1 MPDNNPNLINNGG
14 KGTAVGNFLRSIGKS
29 KLLEKVFGVGAELL
43 TGDVKGAVAALLNNS
58 KELTP
63 EQREHALKLLESDIK
78 ENEEITKRWQS
89 DNNSDSWLA
98 KNIRP
103 MVLGFLMLTL
113 FIYIILDSSLE
124 NVTVAKEWIS
134 LLSTILSI
142 VIVAYFG
149 GRSYEKSK
157 RL

>member
-1 MPDNNPNLINNGG
+1 MPNDKPTYKEKHGV
-14 KGTAVGNFLRSIGKS
+14 TRVGSFLRKIGKTD
-29 KLLEKVFGVGAELL
+29 LLKKVFGVGAELI
-43 TGDVKGAVAALLNNS
+43 TGDVKGAVETLLKS
-58 KELTP
+58 SEELTQA
-63 EQREHALKLLESDIK
+63 QREYALKLLESDVK

-113 FIYIILDSSLE
+113 FIYIILDSSFD
-124 NVTVAKEWIS
+124 NINVAKEWIS
-134 LLSTILSI
+134 LLSTNLSI

-149 GRSYEKSK
+149 GRSYEKTK